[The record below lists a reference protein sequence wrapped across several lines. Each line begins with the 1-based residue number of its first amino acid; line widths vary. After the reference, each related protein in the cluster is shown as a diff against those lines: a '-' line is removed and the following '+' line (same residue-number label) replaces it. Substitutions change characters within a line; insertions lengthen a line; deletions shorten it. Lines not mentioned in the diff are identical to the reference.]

1 MRSTLTGI
9 LVLATV
15 VFAPAVAHAQTISV
29 GPYYATPSWDQT
41 LACSTLANC
50 PRFVVLANMNSDAV
64 LDRETG
70 LVWEKTPD
78 GHSNANQAKVAC
90 AQRVVGDRQGWRLPT
105 VSELRSLI
113 QPSRA
118 IPALPD
124 GHPFTNVHFA
134 SSGGI
139 DPSFDTYWTS
149 TPDPTQAGFALTVN
163 FLNSGTFT
171 SANVTFAAP
180 FIWCVRGGQLQ

>member
-1 MRSTLTGI
+1 HGFEGDSMRHAISLVGFAAAGVLMASTSSS
-9 LVLATV
+9 
-15 VFAPAVAHAQTISV
+15 AQTV
-29 GPYYATPSWDQT
+29 ANGPYYATPSWDQT
-41 LACSTLANC
+41 LACSALANC

-70 LVWEKTPD
+70 LVWERNPD
-78 GHSNANQAKVAC
+78 GHTNGNQAKIVC

-124 GHPFTNVHFA
+124 GHPFTNVHFS

-139 DPSFDTYWTS
+139 DPSIDTYWT
-149 TPDPTQAGFALTVN
+149 
-163 FLNSGTFT
+163 
-171 SANVTFAAP
+171 
-180 FIWCVRGGQLQ
+180 